1 MEDLESYLD
10 EIVEPTIADFEA
22 NPTSRRHAFLACVA
36 TFHSVDYLAH
46 PGKRKPN
53 SLSQKFNKQSADFAL
68 VDRIAHAFKHVVS
81 GHAASPQKPPLKAT
95 GVIARTP
102 ASWGTAMWGL
112 SRWGDTVGGVTLGQ
126 KHEIDL
132 LDVLKRAVV
141 FLRAHRGRS
150 QKR

>member
-95 GVIARTP
+95 EVIARP
-102 ASWGTAMWGL
+102 PGYWGTTMVWGL
-112 SRWGDTVGGVTLGQ
+112 SRWGDAVGGVTLDEER
-126 KHEIDL
+126 EIDL
-132 LDVLKRAVV
+132 LDVLKRTVV
-141 FLRAHRGRS
+141 FLRT
-150 QKR
+150 Q